1 MALNCQE
8 AFNTELSVLNAIK
21 ENTGSISVKL
31 SSILQVLN
39 DKLLNGGGVGDDD
52 ATKEAA
58 EKAEREMERLDRE
71 EMKKD
76 LKDVLKCLESL
87 CKSINGNSPIGGE

>member
-8 AFNTELSVLNAIK
+8 AFNSELSVLNAIK

-39 DKLLNGGGVGDDD
+39 DKLLNGGVGDDD

>member
-1 MALNCQE
+1 MALKCEE

-39 DKLLNGGGVGDDD
+39 DKLLNGGAGDDD

-71 EMKKD
+71 EMKKS

>member
-39 DKLLNGGGVGDDD
+39 DKLLNGGGAGDDD
-52 ATKEAA
+52 ATKEAI
-58 EKAEREMERLDRE
+58 EKAERAMERLDRE

-87 CKSINGNSPIGGE
+87 CKSINGNSPVDVG

>member
-8 AFNTELSVLNAIK
+8 AFNTELSVLNSIK

-39 DKLLNGGGVGDDD
+39 DKLLNGGGDSDDD

-58 EKAEREMERLDRE
+58 EKAERAMERLDRE

-87 CKSINGNSPIGGE
+87 CKSINGNSPISGE

>member
-1 MALNCQE
+1 MALKCEE
-8 AFNTELSVLNAIK
+8 AFNSELSVLNAIK

-39 DKLLNGGGVGDDD
+39 DKLLNGGGAGYDD

>member
-1 MALNCQE
+1 MALKCEE
-8 AFNTELSVLNAIK
+8 AFNSELSVLNAIK

-39 DKLLNGGGVGDDD
+39 DKLLNGGAGDDD

>member
-39 DKLLNGGGVGDDD
+39 DKLLNDGVGDDD

-58 EKAEREMERLDRE
+58 EKAERAMERLDRE